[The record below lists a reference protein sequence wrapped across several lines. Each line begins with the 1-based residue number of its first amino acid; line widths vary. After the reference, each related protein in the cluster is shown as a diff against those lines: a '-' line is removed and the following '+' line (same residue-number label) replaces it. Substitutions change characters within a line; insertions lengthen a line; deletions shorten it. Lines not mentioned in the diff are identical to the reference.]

1 MSSKDILVNELVR
14 LASYNNKG
22 YSESEDISQK
32 RKIKTPFKFTH
43 TSTYN
48 KKYTKPQTK
57 IKKEKPN
64 KIEKT
69 KIKKEKPNKIEKT
82 NKKMKTIAI
91 KYFRENAEKYEQYLS
106 QLYYLIY
113 ELTDK

>member
-69 KIKKEKPNKIEKT
+69 

>member
-1 MSSKDILVNELVR
+1 MNSKDTLENELVR
-14 LASYNNKG
+14 LNSYNNKG

-32 RKIKTPFKFTH
+32 RKIKTPSKFTH
-43 TSTYN
+43 TPTYN

-64 KIEKT
+64 KT
-69 KIKKEKPNKIEKT
+69 KKS

-91 KYFRENAEKYEQYLS
+91 KYFRENAEKHEPYLS
-106 QLYYLIY
+106 QLFDLIY
-113 ELTDK
+113 ELTEK